1 MKKIKLLT
9 IILGIVL
16 VTMIAFFGVYV
27 PVQNRMENKVK
38 DYDYAMDLKG
48 GRNIR
53 LSVDNT
59 VDTVIKDADGNEVTD
74 ADNLTDEELAEK
86 GYIKEE
92 TPRNSEEVL
101 TEDNYKKSK
110 EIIEKRLN
118 NFSYYVVSSTGRVE
132 TKKINNYIVKLDE
145 TSGDILVE
153 IPENDYTDIAIS
165 SLGTTGKFQIV
176 DSQTQEV
183 LMDNNDIKSVSAIY
197 GSNSTS
203 TSYGTTVYLDIEFSK
218 EGTNKL
224 KEISNTY
231 VESNTTNETNTTN
244 TADNTAS
251 TDNTTTDE
259 NSATEETKTKE
270 ITMKIDDE
278 EIMTTSFD
286 ETIETGR
293 LQLSIGSATTDY
305 DTIEEYLNQASSMA
319 VVLDNENMPVKYTV
333 EGNQYILSDI
343 TQDELNIVLYVMIGL
358 VVIALIVLIIRYR
371 TEGLVNAFAYVGLAA
386 LFVLLLRYTNV
397 IISIE
402 SIFGIAVILVLN
414 YIFENKLLYKIKKEA
429 NIDKTTINI
438 AFKETYKEFFIKIIP
453 ICIAVITFCFIQ
465 WEPISSFG
473 MVMFWGIL
481 LIALYN
487 FAITYPLVRVKES
500 KGGKN
505 KDGKKQAKND

>member
-9 IILGIVL
+9 IILAIVL
-16 VTMIAFFGVYV
+16 VTMVAFLGVYV
-27 PVQNRMENKVK
+27 PVQNRMENQVK
-38 DYDYAMDLKG
+38 DYDYAMDLEG

-53 LSVDNT
+53 LAVDNT
-59 VDTVIKDADGNEVTD
+59 VDTVIKDAEGNEVTD
-74 ADNLTDEELAEK
+74 ADELSDEELAAQ
-86 GYIKEE
+86 GYTKEE
-92 TPRNSEEVL
+92 NAANSEDVL
-101 TEDNYKKSK
+101 NEENYKKSK

-118 NFSYYVVSSTGRVE
+118 ALGIDNYVT
-132 TKKINNYIVKLDE
+132 KLDE
-145 TSGDILVE
+145 ASGDILVE
-153 IPENDYTDIAIS
+153 IPENDITDSIIS
-165 SLGTTGKFQIV
+165 NIGTTGKFEIV
-176 DSQTQEV
+176 DSDTEEV
-183 LMDNNDIKSVSAIY
+183 LMDNSDIKRARVMY

-203 TSYGTTVYLDIEFSK
+203 ASSGTSVYLDIEFNK

-224 KEISNTY
+224 KDISSTY
-231 VESNTTNETNTTN
+231 VESSNTANETNTTN
-244 TADNTAS
+244 A

-259 NSATEETKTKE
+259 SSSTETTTKE
-270 ITMKIDDE
+270 VTMKIDDE

-293 LQLSIGSATTDY
+293 LQLSIGSATTDTSTLQDY
-305 DTIEEYLNQASSMA
+305 ISQATSIA
-319 VVLDNENMPVKYTV
+319 VVLDNGNIPVKYTV
-333 EGNQYILSDI
+333 EENQYILSDI
-343 TQDELNIVLYVMIGL
+343 TQDELNIVLYVMVGL
-358 VVIALIVLIIRYR
+358 VAIALIVLIVRYR
-371 TEGLVNAFAYVGLAA
+371 TEGLVNAFAYVGLVA
-386 LFVLLLRYTNV
+386 LFVLLLRYANV

-402 SIFGIAVILVLN
+402 SIFGIVVVLVLN
-414 YIFENKLLYKIKKEA
+414 YIFENKLLSKIKKEE
-429 NIDKTTINI
+429 NVDKTVVNI
-438 AFKETYKEFFIKIIP
+438 AFKETYKEFFIKIMP

>member
-9 IILGIVL
+9 IILAIVL
-16 VTMIAFFGVYV
+16 VTMVAFFGVYV

-48 GRNIR
+48 GRNVR

-74 ADNLTDEELAEK
+74 ADNLTDEELAAK
-86 GYIKEE
+86 GYTKEE
-92 TPRNSEEVL
+92 KVANSEDVL
-101 TEDNYKKSK
+101 NEENYEKSK
-110 EIIEKRLN
+110 EIIEKRLKALGVDN
-118 NFSYYVVSSTGRVE
+118 YVT
-132 TKKINNYIVKLDE
+132 KLDKA
-145 TSGDILVE
+145 SGDVLVE
-153 IPENDYTDIAIS
+153 IPENDLTDSIIS
-165 SLGTTGKFQIV
+165 NIGTTGKFEIV
-176 DSQTQEV
+176 DSDTKEV
-183 LMDNNDIKSVSAIY
+183 LMDNSDIKRARVMY

-203 TSYGTTVYLDIEFSK
+203 SSSGTAVYLDIEFNK

-224 KEISNTY
+224 KDISSTY
-231 VESNTTNETNTTN
+231 VKSNTTNETNTTN

-251 TDNTTTDE
+251 TDNTTTDD
-259 NSATEETKTKE
+259 SSSTETTKE

-293 LQLSIGSATTDY
+293 LQLSIGSATTDT
-305 DTIEEYLNQASSMA
+305 DTLQDYISQASSIA
-319 VVLDNENMPVKYTV
+319 VVLDNGNIPVKYTV

-358 VVIALIVLIIRYR
+358 AAIALIVLIIRYR

-386 LFVLLLRYTNV
+386 LFVLLLRYANV

-414 YIFENKLLYKIKKEA
+414 YIFENKLLSKIKKEE
-429 NIDKTTINI
+429 NVDKTAVNI

>member
-9 IILGIVL
+9 IILAIVL
-16 VTMIAFFGVYV
+16 VTMVAFFGVYV
-27 PVQNRMENKVK
+27 PVQNRMENQVK
-38 DYDYAMDLKG
+38 DYDYAMDLEG

-53 LSVDNT
+53 LAVDNT
-59 VDTVIKDADGNEVTD
+59 VDTVIKDAEGNEVTD
-74 ADNLTDEELAEK
+74 ADELSDEELAAQ
-86 GYIKEE
+86 GYTKEE
-92 TPRNSEEVL
+92 NAANSEDVL
-101 TEDNYKKSK
+101 NEENYKKSK

-118 NFSYYVVSSTGRVE
+118 ALGVDNYVT
-132 TKKINNYIVKLDE
+132 KLDE
-145 TSGDILVE
+145 ASGDILVE
-153 IPENDYTDIAIS
+153 IPENDITDSIIS
-165 SLGTTGKFQIV
+165 NIGTTGKFEIV
-176 DSQTQEV
+176 DSDTEEV
-183 LMDNNDIKSVSAIY
+183 LMDNSDIKRARVMY

-203 TSYGTTVYLDIEFSK
+203 ASSGTSVYLDIEFNK

-224 KEISNTY
+224 KDISSTY
-231 VESNTTNETNTTN
+231 VESSNTANETNTTN
-244 TADNTAS
+244 A

-259 NSATEETKTKE
+259 SSSTETTTKE
-270 ITMKIDDE
+270 VTMKIDDE

-293 LQLSIGSATTDY
+293 LQLSIGSATTDTSTLQDY
-305 DTIEEYLNQASSMA
+305 ISQATSIA
-319 VVLDNENMPVKYTV
+319 VVLDNGNIPVKYTV
-333 EGNQYILSDI
+333 EENQYILSDI
-343 TQDELNIVLYVMIGL
+343 TQDELNIVLYVMVGL
-358 VVIALIVLIIRYR
+358 VAIALIVLIVRYR
-371 TEGLVNAFAYVGLAA
+371 TEGLVNAFAYVGLVA
-386 LFVLLLRYTNV
+386 LFVLLLRYANV

-402 SIFGIAVILVLN
+402 SIFGIVVVLVLN
-414 YIFENKLLYKIKKEA
+414 YIFENKLLSKIKKEE
-429 NIDKTTINI
+429 NVDKTVVNI